1 MLSLLRQGARSLI
14 IRTGKIDLT
23 AEWLKTNL
31 PLTEYQLKES
41 INRAEPDQTVVILS
55 STWKV
60 EDSYSSFV
68 VDRYAEEMI
77 QILFNYHPDLPVDI
91 SLRLLPRFIHFR
103 VTGNPEPIIEQIEKD
118 FNGVR
123 GKLDELLYDTSD
135 KGIAVLFTDKPLN
148 RNLYLEHHFKDILY
162 INMPAHLLLR
172 HLQWRAVSYFNEGLD
187 EKEWNL
193 VEIRIYDT
201 YSRYLL
207 HCRRL
212 RLFLEAC
219 EMGLTI
225 GEGWGRDYAHILMPL
240 RVYTMKILTFYPPK
254 VLKRALMGLEYSE
267 EGERFVDL
275 DLYFNRRKIGWTELT
290 VDRNKNREENSM
302 DFRKSV
308 MDNLTDLHKQEIRS
322 IEKDILKQQRG

>member
-1 MLSLLRQGARSLI
+1 MLFLLRQGARSLI
-14 IRTGKIDLT
+14 LRTSKIDST
-23 AEWLKTNL
+23 AEWLKKNFSL
-31 PLTEYQLKES
+31 MEYGLMES
-41 INRAEPDQTVVILS
+41 LNRSEPDQTVVLLS
-55 STWKV
+55 TTWKT
-60 EDSYSSFV
+60 EDSRYSFV
-68 VDRYAEEMI
+68 LERSPEEMM
-77 QILFNYHPDLPVDI
+77 QVMFNCHTDLPEDI
-91 SLRLLPRFIHFR
+91 TVRLLPRSIHFR
-103 VTGNPEPIIEQIEKD
+103 VTGNPEPIIEQIGND

-148 RNLYLEHHFKDILY
+148 RNLYLEDHFKDILY
-162 INMPAHLLLR
+162 INMPPHLLLR
-172 HLQWRAVSYFNEGLD
+172 HLQWRAVSYFNEGLN

-193 VEIRIYDT
+193 VEIRIYDS
-201 YSRYLL
+201 YSRYML

-225 GEGWGRDYAHILMPL
+225 GEGWGKDYAHILMPL

-267 EGERFVDL
+267 EGERFVDF

-290 VDRNKNREENSM
+290 ADRKKNREGNSM

-308 MDNLTDLHKQEIRS
+308 MDNLTDLQKQEILS
-322 IEKDILKQQRG
+322 IEKDILKLQRG